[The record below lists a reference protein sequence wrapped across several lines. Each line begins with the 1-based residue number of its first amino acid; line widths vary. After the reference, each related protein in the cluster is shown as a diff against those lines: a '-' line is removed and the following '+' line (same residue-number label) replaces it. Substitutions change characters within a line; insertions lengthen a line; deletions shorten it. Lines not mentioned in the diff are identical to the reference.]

1 MLALAVFFRYTGTT
15 IRNGSDEPEMETD
28 IMCGIAGF
36 SLSKNSKINSKKLSN
51 ALLCGIESR
60 GNQAAGYAWQDGV
73 SSGVYKSNVRGSNLS
88 LKGMPRDADT
98 VILHTRYATHGSVK
112 VMANNH
118 PVMSPDSNI
127 ALVHNGVI
135 YNHNRVRKELPY
147 TLPEVDTSVI
157 PAILQKYGVDRLDML
172 DGDASIAWLDERE
185 NGTLRVG
192 RFSHSPLYVA
202 QTSDGSLVFAS
213 TETILL
219 DALKRVR
226 VDVVYLQQ
234 VPEKVLYTVRQGRID
249 GSDVMP
255 ETSPEFEEKL
265 SYSSYGK
272 YRGMT
277 SGGKSVAGYGYADG
291 LDYASDLYEELDSED
306 FQEFLTNYYETDG
319 FFYDY
324 SGTFLGDMESMRD
337 IFEDYRYN
345 EYWMDKDKNYN
356 PWTFTEGTAKNYEA
370 LRRVQPQPF
379 YWNDSEI
386 F

>member
-1 MLALAVFFRYTGTT
+1 
-15 IRNGSDEPEMETD
+15 
-28 IMCGIAGF
+28 MCGIAGF
-36 SLSKNSKINSKKLSN
+36 SLSKNSKLNPKKLSN

-60 GNQAAGYAWQDGV
+60 GNQASGYAWQNGLA
-73 SSGVYKSNVRGSNLS
+73 SGLFKSNVAGSNLS
-88 LKGMPRDADT
+88 LKGMPRNADT

-118 PVMSPDSNI
+118 PVVSPDSKI

-135 YNHNRVRKELPY
+135 YNHNRVRAELPY

-157 PAILQKYGVDRLDML
+157 PAILQKYGTDRLDML

-192 RFSHSPLYVA
+192 RFSHSPLYIA
-202 QTSDGSLVFAS
+202 QTDDGSLVFAS

-226 VDVVYLQQ
+226 ARVVFMQQ
-234 VPEKVLYTVRQGRID
+234 VAEKVLYTVRQGRID
-249 GSDVMP
+249 GVETMP
-255 ETSPEFEEKL
+255 ETSAEFEEKL

-277 SGGKSVAGYGYADG
+277 AGGKSASIMGYADG
-291 LDYASDLYEELDSED
+291 KDTPSDALYAEMYDEEFE
-306 FQEFLTNYYETDG
+306 QFLINYYEHDG

-324 SGTFLGDMESMRD
+324 AGTFLGDREMMLEM
-337 IFEDYRYN
+337 FEDYRYD
-345 EYWMDKDKNYN
+345 EHWASKDKSYN
-356 PWTFTEGTAKNYEA
+356 PWTFTEGTAKNYDNNRTRFGGSWYGAESD
-370 LRRVQPQPF
+370 LF
-379 YWNDSEI
+379 
-386 F
+386 

>member
-1 MLALAVFFRYTGTT
+1 
-15 IRNGSDEPEMETD
+15 
-28 IMCGIAGF
+28 MCGIAGF
-36 SLSKNSKINSKKLSN
+36 SLSKNSKLNSKKLSN
-51 ALLCGIESR
+51 ALLCGIETR
-60 GNQAAGYAWQDGV
+60 GNQAAGYAWQNGV
-73 SSGVYKSNVRGSNLS
+73 ASGVYKSNVRGSNLS

-98 VILHTRYATHGSVK
+98 VILHTRYATHGSIN

-118 PVMSPDSNI
+118 PVMSPDKNI

-135 YNHNRVRKELPY
+135 YNHQRVRGELPY

-157 PAILQKYGVDRLDML
+157 PAILQKYGTARLDML

-192 RFSHSPLYVA
+192 RFSHSPLYIA
-202 QTSDGSLVFAS
+202 QTDDGSLVFAS

-226 VDVVYLQQ
+226 ANVVYMQQ
-234 VPEKVLYTVRQGRID
+234 VAEKVLYTVRQGRID
-249 GSDVMP
+249 GMETLP

-277 SGGKSVAGYGYADG
+277 AGGKSASIMGYADG
-291 LDYASDLYEELDSED
+291 IDYAPYNDDLYDDMYDEEFE
-306 FQEFLTNYYETDG
+306 QFLTNYYETDG

-324 SGTFLGDMESMRD
+324 AGTFLGDKEMMLE

-345 EYWMDKDKNYN
+345 EYWMGKDKSYN
-356 PWTFTEGTAKNYEA
+356 PWTYTEGTAKNYRNNITRFGGA
-370 LRRVQPQPF
+370 WYGDDVF
-379 YWNDSEI
+379 
-386 F
+386 

>member
-1 MLALAVFFRYTGTT
+1 
-15 IRNGSDEPEMETD
+15 METD

-73 SSGVYKSNVRGSNLS
+73 SSGIYKSNVRGSSLS
-88 LKGMPRDADT
+88 LKGMPRNADT
-98 VILHTRYATHGSVK
+98 VILHTRYATHGSVN

-147 TLPEVDTSVI
+147 SLPEVDTSVI
-157 PAILQKYGVDRLDML
+157 PAILQKYGTDRLDML

-192 RFSHSPLYVA
+192 RFSHSPLFVA
-202 QTSDGSLVFAS
+202 QTADGSLVFAS

-219 DALKRVR
+219 QALKRVR
-226 VDVVYLQQ
+226 MDVVYLQN

-277 SGGKSVAGYGYADG
+277 AGGKLNNSSVMGYYDG
-291 LDYASDLYEELDSED
+291 DLEEDLDSEEFED
-306 FQEFLTNYYETDG
+306 FLTNYYETAG

-324 SGTFLGDMESMRD
+324 SGTFLGDRESMLA

-345 EYWMDKDKNYN
+345 EYWMEKDKNYN
-356 PWTFTEGTAKNYEA
+356 PWTFTEGTAKNYEQ

-379 YWNDSEI
+379 YWNEDEI

>member
-1 MLALAVFFRYTGTT
+1 
-15 IRNGSDEPEMETD
+15 
-28 IMCGIAGF
+28 MCGIAGF
-36 SLSKNSKINSKKLSN
+36 SLSKNSKINSKKLAN

-60 GNQAAGYAWQDGV
+60 GNQASGYAWQDGV
-73 SSGVYKSNVRGSNLS
+73 SSGMYKSNVRGSSLS
-88 LKGMPRDADT
+88 LKGMPRNADT

-118 PVMSPDSNI
+118 PVTSPDNNI

-135 YNHNRVRKELPY
+135 YNHQRVRTELGY

-157 PAILQKYGVDRLDML
+157 PAILQKHGVDRLDML

-192 RFSHSPLYVA
+192 RFSHSPLFVA
-202 QTSDGSLVFAS
+202 QVRDGSLVFAS

-219 DALKRVR
+219 AALKRIR
-226 VDVVYLQQ
+226 ADVVYLHN

-249 GSDVMP
+249 GSDIMP

-277 SGGKSVAGYGYADG
+277 SGGKLNNSSVMGYAPYGYED
-291 LDYASDLYEELDSED
+291 DIYEDLYDEG
-306 FQEFLTNYYETDG
+306 FQDFLTNYYETDG

-324 SGTFLGDMESMRD
+324 SGTFLGDIESMRD
-337 IFEDYRYN
+337 IYEDYRYN
-345 EYWMDKDKNYN
+345 EYWMDKDKSYN
-356 PWTFTEGTAKNYEA
+356 PWTFTEGTAKNYEVP
-370 LRRVQPQPF
+370 RKVSPKDW
-379 YWNDSEI
+379 YWNDEEI

>member
-1 MLALAVFFRYTGTT
+1 MHLRCFSCKLIIQT
-15 IRNGSDEPEMETD
+15 RNGSDEPEKDTD

-88 LKGMPRDADT
+88 LKGMPRNADT

-118 PVMSPDSNI
+118 PVMSPDKNI

-135 YNHNRVRKELPY
+135 YNHQRVRTELGY
-147 TLPEVDTSVI
+147 NLPEVDTSVI
-157 PAILQKYGVDRLDML
+157 PAILQKHGVDRLDML

-185 NGTLRVG
+185 NGTLHVG
-192 RFSHSPLYVA
+192 RFSHSPLFVA

-226 VDVVYLQQ
+226 MDVVYLQQ

-265 SYSSYGK
+265 SYSAYGK

-277 SGGKSVAGYGYADG
+277 SGGKLNNSSVMGYGYAD
-291 LDYASDLYEELDSED
+291 DLYEEMYDEE
-306 FQEFLTNYYETDG
+306 FEQFLTNYYEDSG

-324 SGTFLGDMESMRD
+324 AGTFLGDREMMIEM
-337 IFEDYRYN
+337 FEDYRYN
-345 EYWMDKDKNYN
+345 EYWMGKDKSYN

-370 LRRVQPQPF
+370 PRRTVANNW
-379 YWNDSEI
+379 YWNDGEL

>member
-1 MLALAVFFRYTGTT
+1 
-15 IRNGSDEPEMETD
+15 
-28 IMCGIAGF
+28 MCGIAGF
-36 SLSKNSKINSKKLSN
+36 SLSKKSKINSRKLSN

-60 GNQAAGYAWQDGV
+60 GNQASGYAWQNGV
-73 SSGVYKSNVRGSNLS
+73 SSGVYKSNVRGSSLS

-118 PVMSPDSNI
+118 PVISPDNNI

-135 YNHNRVRKELPY
+135 YNHKRVRAELPY
-147 TLPEVDTSVI
+147 SLPEVDTSVI
-157 PAILQKYGVDRLDML
+157 PAILQKYGIERLDML

-192 RFSHSPLYVA
+192 RFSHSPLFIA
-202 QTSDGSLVFAS
+202 QVEDGSLVFAS
-213 TETILL
+213 TEKILL

-226 VDVVYLQQ
+226 VSAVYLQQ
-234 VPEKVLYTVRQGRID
+234 VAEKALYTVRQGRID
-249 GSDVMP
+249 ASEVMP

-277 SGGKSVAGYGYADG
+277 SGGKLNNSSVVGYSDGY
-291 LDYASDLYEELDSED
+291 DYASDLYEELDSE
-306 FQEFLTNYYETDG
+306 EFDSFLSNYYETDG

-324 SGTFLGDMESMRD
+324 SGTFLGDIESMRD

-345 EYWMDKDKNYN
+345 EYWMGKDTNYN

-370 LRRVQPQPF
+370 PRRSSPRDW